1 MPLHDDLQ
9 HGAEEPAVPARLVLC
24 AAGDGVRD
32 VAEAAVKA
40 DQRGEVGRLQH
51 VNDGHKLGREGGV
64 TAPRNHTRVSKK
76 KMYNLSMRN
85 ADTEKPYE
93 NKYERLETL
102 KFEEKLFYV

>member
-1 MPLHDDLQ
+1 MASLQ
-9 HGAEEPAVPARLVLC
+9 PEITHESA
-24 AAGDGVRD
+24 
-32 VAEAAVKA
+32 K
-40 DQRGEVGRLQH
+40 
-51 VNDGHKLGREGGV
+51 
-64 TAPRNHTRVSKK
+64 KK

>member
-1 MPLHDDLQ
+1 MTISSMALRNLPYR
-9 HGAEEPAVPARLVLC
+9 PASFSVQQVTVYVMSQKLRSKQISV
-24 AAGDGVRD
+24 
-32 VAEAAVKA
+32 E
-40 DQRGEVGRLQH
+40 
-51 VNDGHKLGREGGV
+51 KLGVFSMWMMDTNLAAKVASLQPEITHESV
-64 TAPRNHTRVSKK
+64 KK

>member
-1 MPLHDDLQ
+1 M
-9 HGAEEPAVPARLVLC
+9 EFARISV
-24 AAGDGVRD
+24 
-32 VAEAAVKA
+32 
-40 DQRGEVGRLQH
+40 
-51 VNDGHKLGREGGV
+51 
-64 TAPRNHTRVSKK
+64 KK